1 MFNSLI
7 FWVARFRVSIVIVT
21 MAMSMALGSLE
32 HLEEAD
38 EEDYDLY
45 NANETSKYFFLI
57 YFILKRGHFCVHH
70 M

>member
-1 MFNSLI
+1 M
-7 FWVARFRVSIVIVT
+7 IVT